1 MGEQGVPGG
10 GCGGCAR
17 SAPLGGCPCVGPCRP
32 RYDGDVQG
40 AGPKKRGAPGRD
52 SRNGTGGGHL
62 GHSPARSLAR
72 AGRRRRARRF
82 TAALA
87 RTHTGRNNQG
97 RLGLAGWRGGGGGH
111 RRAGGAQVKGK
122 GWLPTF
128 WVAGLRRGPRHVQ
141 SCPDLLALLGSG
153 GAEPAAAA
161 PVPTAEAGGGAA
173 KAKVS
178 AVGVLPRS
186 ASTHGLTADDAAATE
201 EAQIR
206 RRAAATYFRP
216 PSARPPAVPPSSPR
230 RREALGGRGSWR
242 TQKSLILRL

>member
-1 MGEQGVPGG
+1 MAPAAGIWVIRLRGVSRAPAGG
-10 GCGGCAR
+10 G
-17 SAPLGGCPCVGPCRP
+17 GPAASRRP
-32 RYDGDVQG
+32 WPELTLAEITRGDSV
-40 AGPKKRGAPGRD
+40 
-52 SRNGTGGGHL
+52 
-62 GHSPARSLAR
+62 
-72 AGRRRRARRF
+72 
-82 TAALA
+82 
-87 RTHTGRNNQG
+87 
-97 RLGLAGWRGGGGGH
+97 WRGGGGGGGAH
-111 RRAGGAQVKGK
+111 PRAGGAQVKGK